1 VLISLLILP
10 LYVPVLIFGSGAVN
24 AVVDGNLGGP
34 YLAIL
39 GAMLCAAIVLAPLAI
54 AAGLRITIDA

>member
-1 VLISLLILP
+1 
-10 LYVPVLIFGSGAVN
+10 
-24 AVVDGNLGGP
+24 VDGNLGGP